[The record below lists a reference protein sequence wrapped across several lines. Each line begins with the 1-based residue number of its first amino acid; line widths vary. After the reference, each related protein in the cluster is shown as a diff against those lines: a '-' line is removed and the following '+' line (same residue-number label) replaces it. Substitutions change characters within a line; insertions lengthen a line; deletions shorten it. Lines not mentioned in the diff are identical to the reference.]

1 MLKGEKP
8 RVCLRPVV
16 VSNSREYVFLKTPA
30 LSTSEES
37 KDRKLTRRSSYV
49 AFRTSR
55 SRMIFRKAVL
65 KIVGSARGHFLIK
78 LKAVRLQRYYKGL
91 HHRCFYWKFT
101 IFLEQ
106 LS

>member
-37 KDRKLTRRSSYV
+37 KDRKLTHRSKLCCFQKQPFTGDLQKSCSEN
-49 AFRTSR
+49 FWKCER
-55 SRMIFRKAVL
+55 SFFDKV
-65 KIVGSARGHFLIK
+65 
-78 LKAVRLQRYYKGL
+78 KGRSFATL
-91 HHRCFYWKFT
+91 
-101 IFLEQ
+101 L
-106 LS
+106 